1 MNKQN
6 YESLIMILFI
16 GLIGFFSTFLFPFKI
31 RLALIIIMLVFIA
44 LIILKIIYGDR
55 LDFVKIKKII
65 YDWHLRLCAVIL
77 MLSSIFIFI
86 MGIAPSNIYQQIPSL
101 VYLIIGWS
109 GLIVSIKISKLFY
122 K

>member
-16 GLIGFFSTFLFPFKI
+16 GLIGFFSTFLFPLKI
-31 RLALIIIMLVFIA
+31 RLALIIIVLVFVI

-55 LDFVKIKKII
+55 LDFIKIKKII
-65 YDWHLRLCAVIL
+65 YSWHLRLCAVIL

-86 MGIAPSNIYQQIPSL
+86 MGLAPLNIYQQIPSL
-101 VYLIIGWS
+101 IYLIIGWS
-109 GLIVSIKISKLFY
+109 GLVVSIKISKLFY